1 MERKRFVQSC
11 DWRRYWPEIT
21 AVGAA
26 VVFALGIV
34 AHAWF
39 LPPTRAYLGFVQIDQ
54 PVYYACAREYFEN
67 GNGLFAANP
76 YSSNPNAPRQYSHF
90 YFLLVGWV
98 WRLTGIS
105 FSVIDGG
112 VRLLLGPTF
121 LLMAAR
127 VFRII
132 HRWRAGANAMLALML
147 LGGGL
152 AWLTAAFATGVNYL
166 VGRLS
171 DSKSGSFLDF
181 LWFLFMS
188 EFRTAEGGYG
198 DWHVQLFRNLFYGP
212 EVFYHFLFFGAVLQ
226 FLRSRWPLG
235 CVMAFLAWWAHP
247 YTGLELALVCMAWLV
262 VEWWRGDGSACR
274 PLFVLAAI
282 TALFGFYY
290 GVWLPRDPEHRSV
303 YEQMKAFPAVML
315 TSQIISAYGLLIPF
329 SLLALLTP
337 AFRAQ
342 WRRREVRFVV
352 IWTVIALFLNYHDK
366 IIPWVEAVQPLH
378 FSHGYLYVPLAIL
391 ATYGLRMFLS
401 LKGLR
406 QALQR
411 LPLWSAILLLVHLP
425 DNVIWATRSV
435 ILLPARST
443 VFAPP
448 VQDME
453 LLSALNEIPT
463 RETILAASLPA
474 RFSVVAPL
482 IPVLTHHR
490 AVGAHVFN
498 TPNAAATRKHLEEFR
513 SSPTSATLRLLQ
525 ATAVLTSLDYASKL
539 LQTMPDTFET
549 SEPVLSDLVLLK
561 VVSDEVAKSSHSG
574 LMHKTTRDGV
584 AP

>member
-1 MERKRFVQSC
+1 MEQKRLVRKY

-26 VVFALGIV
+26 VVFSLGIV

-67 GNGLFAANP
+67 GNGVFAANP
-76 YSSNPNAPRQYSHF
+76 YSCNPNAPRQYSHL
-90 YFLLVGWV
+90 YFLLVGWL

-105 FSVIDGG
+105 FSIIDGG
-112 VRLLLGPTF
+112 VRLLLGPMF
-121 LLMAAR
+121 LLLAAR
-127 VFRII
+127 VFRMI
-132 HRWRAGANAMLALML
+132 HRWRAGANAMLAVML

-152 AWLTAAFATGVNYL
+152 AWLTAVFATGVDYF
-166 VGRLS
+166 VGCLS
-171 DSKSGSFLDF
+171 KSKSGSFLDF

-198 DWHVQLFRNLFYGP
+198 DWHVQLFRNLFYAP

-226 FLRSRWPLG
+226 FLRSRWAAG
-235 CVMAFLAWWAHP
+235 CLMAFLAWWAHP
-247 YTGLELALVCMAWLV
+247 YTGLELALICMAWLM
-262 VEWWRGDGSACR
+262 VEWWRGDWSACR
-274 PLFVLAAI
+274 PLFILAAI
-282 TALFGFYY
+282 TTLFAFYY
-290 GVWLPRDPEHRSV
+290 GVLLPRDPEHRSV

-315 TSQIISAYGLLIPF
+315 TSQIISAYGLLIPL
-329 SLLALLTP
+329 SLLALVTP

-342 WRRREVRFVV
+342 WSRREVRLVV

-391 ATYGLRMFLS
+391 ATYGLRVLLS
-401 LKGLR
+401 LKGMR
-406 QALQR
+406 HALQR
-411 LPLWSAILLLVHLP
+411 LPIWSAILLFVHLP
-425 DNVIWATRSV
+425 DNMIWATRSV
-435 ILLPARST
+435 MFLPARSI

-463 RETILAASLPA
+463 HETILEVFLPA

-490 AVGAHVFN
+490 AVGAHLFN
-498 TPNAAATRKHLEEFR
+498 TPHAVAVRKHREDFR
-513 SSPTSATLRLLQ
+513 SSPTSATLRLLH
-525 ATAVLTSLDYASKL
+525 ATAVLTSAEHACRLS
-539 LQTMPDTFET
+539 QEMPDVFET
-549 SEPVLSDLVLLK
+549 SAPVVAD
-561 VVSDEVAKSSHSG
+561 VVMLRIQLDGASRASRPDQKFESMVEG
-574 LMHKTTRDGV
+574 LPR
-584 AP
+584 